1 MKSHQLFCSACD
13 RQVKVLISEAPIG
26 EHQATVHDDELICL
40 EIGDHCSGN
49 MCPLGAAEPQAMVS
63 RLIHSGESTDGLR
76 TVKATCPSCGLECEF
91 VLYGKG
97 KASCTVCGTAAKWV
111 AEHIEPL

>member
-1 MKSHQLFCSACD
+1 MKSHQLYCSACD
-13 RQVKVLISEAPIG
+13 KQVKVMISEAPLG

-40 EIGDHCSGN
+40 EIGDHCTGSL
-49 MCPLGAAEPQAMVS
+49 CPLGAAEPQAMVS

-76 TVKATCPSCGLECEF
+76 TVKATCPSCGIEAEF

-97 KASCTVCGTAAKWV
+97 KASCTVCGTAAKWQ
-111 AEHIEPL
+111 AEHVEPM